1 MISNDIVAELEAPD
15 RLFQITHVSR
25 THTQVW
31 LQADANSTHE
41 HRLEVLFQDVKYL
54 CTPFVLRGLSLRR
67 ADPEQTRRLTELHE
81 LVLDPGSSVYLLS
94 RSHDWFV
101 VSSHPLWAEAK
112 LSYSDEPVFWS
123 YTGNEDVVVA
133 MGTVK

>member
-1 MISNDIVAELEAPD
+1 MIRNEITAELEAPD

-25 THTQVW
+25 THTQLW
-31 LQADANSTHE
+31 LQADASSTHE
-41 HRLEVLFQDVKYL
+41 YRLEVLFQDVTYL

-67 ADPEQTRRLTELHE
+67 AHPEQTRRLTGLHE
-81 LVLDPGSSVYLLS
+81 LAVEPGWGVYLLS

-101 VSSHPLWAEAK
+101 VSSSPLWAEAK
-112 LSYSDEPVFWS
+112 LSYSAEPVFWS
-123 YTGNEDVVVA
+123 YTGKEDIVVS

>member
-1 MISNDIVAELEAPD
+1 MSNKIITELEAPD

-54 CTPFVLRGLSLRR
+54 CTPFMLRGLWLRR

-81 LVLDPGSSVYLLS
+81 LVLEPGWDIYLLS
-94 RSHDWFV
+94 RGHDWFV
-101 VSSHPLWAEAK
+101 VSAHPLWAEAK

-123 YTGNEDVVVA
+123 QTGREDIVVSK
-133 MGTVK
+133 GTVV

>member
-1 MISNDIVAELEAPD
+1 MISNETTAVLEAPD
-15 RLFQITHVSR
+15 RLFQVTQVSR
-25 THTQVW
+25 SHTRLW

-41 HRLEVLFQDVKYL
+41 HRLEVLFQHVKYL
-54 CTPFVLRGLSLRR
+54 GTPFVLRGLSLRR
-67 ADPEQTRRLTELHE
+67 ADPEQTRRLTELHG
-81 LVLDPGSSVYLLS
+81 LVIEPGSDMYLLS

-112 LSYSDEPVFWS
+112 LRYLDEPVFWS
-123 YTGNEDVVVA
+123 HTGNEDVVTS